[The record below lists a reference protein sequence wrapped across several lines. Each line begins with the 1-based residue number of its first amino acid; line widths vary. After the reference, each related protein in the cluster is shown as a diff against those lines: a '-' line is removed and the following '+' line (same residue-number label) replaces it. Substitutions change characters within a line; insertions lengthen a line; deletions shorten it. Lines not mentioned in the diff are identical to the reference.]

1 MVTLNAAFRRTGS
14 ESREQKLGILQIMA
28 PAFTALP
35 CDDSDLQL
43 TLTGSG

>member
-1 MVTLNAAFRRTGS
+1 LPTLT
-14 ESREQKLGILQIMA
+14 
-28 PAFTALP
+28 FTAPP